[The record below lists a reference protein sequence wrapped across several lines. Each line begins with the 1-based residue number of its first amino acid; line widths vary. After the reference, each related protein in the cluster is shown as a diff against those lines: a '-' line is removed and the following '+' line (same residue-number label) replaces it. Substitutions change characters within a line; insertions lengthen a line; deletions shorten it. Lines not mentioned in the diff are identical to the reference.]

1 MMLYSKE
8 DNDKK
13 AVNELVESLT
23 KLGEEMSHL

>member
-8 DNDKK
+8 DDDKK